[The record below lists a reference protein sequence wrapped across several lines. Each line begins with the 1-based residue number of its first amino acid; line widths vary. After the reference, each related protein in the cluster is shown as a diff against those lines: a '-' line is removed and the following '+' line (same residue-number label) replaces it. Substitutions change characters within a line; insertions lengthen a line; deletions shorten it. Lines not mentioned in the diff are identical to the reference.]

1 MMTIDTTN
9 MCSHLLIIGVCA
21 IIEPLK
27 TALWGIKTWCA
38 KNEILHTMLIF
49 N

>member
-27 TALWGIKTWCA
+27 TALLGIKIKCA
-38 KNEILHTMLIF
+38 N